1 MIPNRRMPK
10 DSAISREISEYNERH
25 KKYVVKK
32 PHYPQ
37 NDSCLTCMPSM
48 TKASAIKTG
57 TVYISYILLYYRELT
72 RRVNDWGRTGGIDVF
87 TAVTKHMA
95 GRVTVAVL
103 HWLTETG

>member
-1 MIPNRRMPK
+1 MPK
-10 DSAISREISEYNERH
+10 DSATSREISEYNERH

-32 PHYPQ
+32 THYPQ

-48 TKASAIKTG
+48 TKASAIKAG
-57 TVYISYILLYYRELT
+57 TVYIIINDIYFVVYRELT
-72 RRVNDWGRTGGIDVF
+72 RGVNDWGRTGGIDVF

-103 HWLTETG
+103 HWLTEAG